1 MAAGRNVM
9 IGQGRLQGG
18 FVESRILR
26 VRGMKVILDC
36 DLAALYG
43 VETHRLNEGV
53 RRAPQRFPSDFAFQ
67 LTADEDDDL
76 RRQSARTRDVRRT
89 PGDRP
94 YAFTEAGAL
103 MVASALDSPRAAEMS
118 VFVVR
123 AFVRLRSV
131 YASHVELAR
140 RMDELDTKT
149 SEHDVAVRSI
159 VEVVRQLMA
168 PPLAA
173 SRVAEPGAGRALET
187 PSS

>member
-1 MAAGRNVM
+1 MSR
-9 IGQGRLQGG
+9 QGHQHGG

-26 VRGMKVILDC
+26 VRGMKVILDS

-43 VETHRLNEGV
+43 VDTRQLNEGV
-53 RRAPQRFPSDFAFQ
+53 RRSPRRFPSDFAFQ
-67 LTADEDDDL
+67 LTAEEVNDL
-76 RRQSARTRDVRRT
+76 RRQSAPARDAGQA
-89 PGDRP
+89 PGERP
-94 YAFTEAGAL
+94 YAYTEAGAL
-103 MVASALDSPRAAEMS
+103 MVASALDSPRAAEMG

-131 YASHVELAR
+131 YASHVDLAR
-140 RMDELDTKT
+140 RMDELDTKA

-173 SRVAEPGAGRALET
+173 SCVAEPRARRALEV
-187 PSS
+187 PRP